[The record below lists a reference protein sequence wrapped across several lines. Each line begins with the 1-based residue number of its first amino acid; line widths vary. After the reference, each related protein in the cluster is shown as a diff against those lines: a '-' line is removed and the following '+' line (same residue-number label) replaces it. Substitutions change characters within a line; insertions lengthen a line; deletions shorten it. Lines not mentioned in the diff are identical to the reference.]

1 MVPIVQLVRASDCG
15 SECRGFE
22 SHWAP
27 KENKRKSLINKEF
40 PLFLF
45 SYSHSRSFY
54 KQLLNITSNTKCFS
68 TKLLKLKTRHY
79 NKATFISTDEEI
91 RKKPPTL
98 VCRRLK
104 EFFFLEIYRTLERC
118 GIQVLF
124 YLLNAGGQTFV
135 SLLTSCFH
143 SAGVL
148 AHQRGI
154 DTSTFS
160 NV

>member
-1 MVPIVQLVRASDCG
+1 MRKRTIAKKFTEVLHIPKLYNTFALAFQKERTPITTHTNNMVPIVQLVRASDCG

-118 GIQVLF
+118 GI
-124 YLLNAGGQTFV
+124 
-135 SLLTSCFH
+135 
-143 SAGVL
+143 
-148 AHQRGI
+148 
-154 DTSTFS
+154 
-160 NV
+160 